1 MKIDLRWQL
10 LLAIVCLAFVAFL
23 LGYQIQTAGDCTIVE
38 PSAGGR
44 LTEGLV
50 GLPKYINPLLAD
62 SNPVDRQLTDLLF
75 DGLTRYEDGYIVP
88 ALAESWTY
96 SEDNKTVTFNLDDQ
110 VQWHDGQPLS
120 TADVAFTYGLLQNDE
135 FPAAGPLREFWQTVT
150 ITVENESKISFT
162 LPQPYSPFIEAT
174 TRGILPAHI
183 LADIPVGE
191 LADHEFNEK
200 PIGTGPFFVIPG
212 NSWKDDG
219 YLLLAPYPNY
229 WRGGTKLD
237 TLAFRFYPD
246 GAALEAAFE
255 DDQIQAIT
263 WISPEDVADL
273 GAVPG
278 MKMYTSPSP
287 RFAELIFNLTD
298 SAAPALR
305 TLNVRQALA
314 EALDREVVA
323 DAALWGQAI
332 PLEGPYLPS
341 SWAYNPSLLTNYTY
355 QLDQA
360 ASRLNDEGWI
370 LQEGANL
377 RQKEGD
383 TLSLRLLI
391 GDTPQQLAI
400 AAELAR
406 QWAELGVNI
415 ELKPV
420 NPSRLQAELG
430 TIEFDV
436 ALLDVEPLGDPD
448 LYDFWSQEAIVR
460 GQNYSGW
467 NNRRASEAL
476 ETARNLLLPEERR
489 PYYEAFLRY
498 LDEDLPALTLFQYVD
513 TYGISET
520 VHELSIGLINVPRD
534 RYKTFDEWFLLFKD
548 VSVACPESVS

>member
-38 PSAGGR
+38 PSAGGQ

-62 SNPVDRQLTDLLF
+62 SNPVDRHLTDLLF

-96 SEDNKTVTFNLDDQ
+96 SEDNKTVTFTLDDQ
-110 VQWHDGQPLS
+110 VQWHDGQPL
-120 TADVAFTYGLLQNDE
+120 TAADVAFTYGLLQNDE
-135 FPAAGPLREFWQTVT
+135 FPAAESLREFWQTVT
-150 ITVENESKISFT
+150 ITVENQSRISFT

-174 TRGILPAHI
+174 TRGILPSHI
-183 LADIPVGE
+183 LADIPLGE
-191 LADHEFNEK
+191 LADNEFNER

-212 NSWKDDG
+212 NNWKEDG

-246 GAALEAAFE
+246 GQALEAAFK

-263 WISPEDVADL
+263 WIDPWDVADL
-273 GAVPG
+273 GALPG
-278 MKMYTSPSP
+278 MKMYTSPEP
-287 RFAELIFNLTD
+287 RFAELIFNLAD
-298 SAAPALR
+298 PAAPALR
-305 TLNVRQALA
+305 SLNVRKALA
-314 EALDREVVA
+314 EALDREAIA
-323 DAALWGQAI
+323 DAALSGQAI

-341 SWAYNPSLLTNYTY
+341 SWAYNPSTLTYYTY

-360 ASRLNDEGWI
+360 ASRLNDDGWT
-370 LQEGANL
+370 LQEGANF
-377 RQKEGD
+377 RQKEGN
-383 TLSLRLLI
+383 TLTLRLLFS
-391 GDTPQQLAI
+391 DLPQQLGI
-400 AAELAR
+400 AAELVR
-406 QWAELGVNI
+406 QWAELGVHV

-420 NPSRLQAELG
+420 NSSQLQAELG
-430 TIEFDV
+430 TKEFDV

-476 ETARNLLLPEERR
+476 EIARILLLPEERQ

-513 TYGISET
+513 TYGVSET
-520 VHELSIGLINVPRD
+520 VHELSIGLINLPRD

-548 VSVACPESVS
+548 VPVACPESVS